1 MKNNSNKVQVGD
13 KVILG
18 ANNGLG
24 TGQFLVLKVY
34 PGDPIH
40 GLLVQGCQRPGVAG
54 PGRGDPDRLAV
65 KSQPSTR

>member
-1 MKNNSNKVQVGD
+1 MKNNSNTVQVGD

-40 GLLVQGCQRPGVAG
+40 GLLVQGANGQVWPARVEG
-54 PGRGDPDRLAV
+54 
-65 KSQPSTR
+65 TRIVSR